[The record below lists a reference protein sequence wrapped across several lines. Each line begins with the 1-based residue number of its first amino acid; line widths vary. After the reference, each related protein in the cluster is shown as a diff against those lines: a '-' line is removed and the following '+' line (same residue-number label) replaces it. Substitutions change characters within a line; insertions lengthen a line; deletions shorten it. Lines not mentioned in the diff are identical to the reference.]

1 MLVKYIEIWLLP
13 KHLRVDLL
21 RGNKAEMKI
30 TIEKT
35 YESNVIHLPIPVAMK
50 TFLSLR

>member
-1 MLVKYIEIWLLP
+1 MIIAKTFEG
-13 KHLRVDLL
+13 RSL

-30 TIEKT
+30 TIENT

-50 TFLSLR
+50 TFLSLTLNQRRN